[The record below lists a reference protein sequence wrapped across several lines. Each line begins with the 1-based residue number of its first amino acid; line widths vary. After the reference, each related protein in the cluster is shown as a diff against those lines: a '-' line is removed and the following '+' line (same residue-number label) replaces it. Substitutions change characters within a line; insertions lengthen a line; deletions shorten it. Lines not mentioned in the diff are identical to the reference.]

1 MSPLQP
7 RCDLSLALLSPR
19 STRPSHFSDTKA
31 SLSVNGATSVSIGS
45 GVVFSGTGTSSHLWH
60 SLIHLPKWSVS
71 DLFTQTPGFIGTV
84 GYMSGFFFSGEQ
96 KTVAHCLSSSQM
108 PLKVIW
114 GWGSVAVCVE
124 NSCIT
129 CASSHRLQWKR
140 SLLLLPHSKGEC

>member
-84 GYMSGFFFSGEQ
+84 GLCLGFFSLMSRRRSLI
-96 KTVAHCLSSSQM
+96 VCL
-108 PLKVIW
+108 PHRCLLKSL
-114 GWGSVAVCVE
+114 GLGAVAVCVE
-124 NSCIT
+124 DSCIT
-129 CASSHRLQWKR
+129 CAPSHRLQWKR